1 MTLPEPRARTLR
13 GMNPRRARRAFTL
26 IEILVALMMMGVAAA
41 GLVSALTG
49 DHRLRDMAAVR
60 TFAADRARE
69 RLELLAALPCAGDT
83 SGTTISALGAER
95 WRASVSR
102 SVSRSAWLLT
112 DSVVPRS
119 PAHVL
124 VFEARV
130 ACPD

>member
-1 MTLPEPRARTLR
+1 MTLPEPRAPTLR

-49 DHRLRDMAAVR
+49 DHRLRDMATVR

-83 SGTTISALGAER
+83 SGTNVSALGAER
-95 WRASVSR
+95 WRASVSP
-102 SVSRSAWLLT
+102 SAWLLT
-112 DSVVPRS
+112 DSVVPRP
-119 PAHVL
+119 PAHAL
-124 VFEARV
+124 VIEARV

>member
-83 SGTTISALGAER
+83 SGTTVSAFGAER
-95 WRASVSR
+95 WRASVSP
-102 SVSRSAWLLT
+102 SAWLLT

-124 VFEARV
+124 VIEARV